1 MAKKKALGRIRV
13 RPSVARPIIQSTV
26 ERPSRIKVVSG
37 IERKERVCADWCALS
52 AWHNWASIH
61 MRAAWNH
68 GGLVF
73 FVPKGKILVIELV
86 TAEIV
91 VPFGEAARLRMNTTL
106 GTRPSNLDLVL
117 TLQGTPNGVAIWV
130 CTHSLR
136 AYSETIVE
144 FWVNRDNPWTEGEAF
159 VCVSGY
165 LVTP

>member
-1 MAKKKALGRIRV
+1 MAKKKVLGRIRV

-106 GTRPSNLDLVL
+106 GEAIEPRPRPHPTGDAQWRRHLGMYALAPRV
-117 TLQGTPNGVAIWV
+117 
-130 CTHSLR
+130 
-136 AYSETIVE
+136 
-144 FWVNRDNPWTEGEAF
+144 
-159 VCVSGY
+159 
-165 LVTP
+165 

>member
-1 MAKKKALGRIRV
+1 MAKKKAWAHTV

-52 AWHNWASIH
+52 AWHLGQHPHA
-61 MRAAWNH
+61 RGLNH
-68 GGLVF
+68 GGLRSLF
-73 FVPKGKILVIELV
+73 PRELLVVELV

-136 AYSETIVE
+136 AYSETMVE

-159 VCVSGY
+159 VCVAGY